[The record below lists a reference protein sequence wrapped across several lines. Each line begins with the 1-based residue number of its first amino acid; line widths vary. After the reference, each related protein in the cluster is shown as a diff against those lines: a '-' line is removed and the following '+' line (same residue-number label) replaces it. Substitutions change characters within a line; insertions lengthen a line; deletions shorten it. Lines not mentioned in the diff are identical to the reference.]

1 MKRVAVTQLVNMTKC
16 ENQTLLNTVY
26 KPKLANDVKQ
36 RQKEGISDH
45 KKFEKLNNK
54 YANNSQRV
62 ISEMNKSSDR
72 RCYVAT
78 AIFGN
83 HSPETTVLRKW
94 RDQTLSQ
101 YYVGRLFIQAYYK
114 TSPMLLRVMPSWTR
128 PVTKAILL
136 RVVKAIRNN
145 NGKS

>member
-54 YANNSQRV
+54 YANDSQRV

-83 HSPETTVLRKW
+83 TSPETTILRKW

-101 YYVGRLFIQAYYK
+101 YYAGRLFIQAYYK
-114 TSPMLLRVMPSWTR
+114 ISPVLLRIMPSWTK
-128 PVTKAILL
+128 PITKSILI
-136 RVVKAIRNN
+136 RFVQAIRNN
-145 NGKS
+145 NG

>member
-54 YANNSQRV
+54 YANDSQRV

-83 HSPETTVLRKW
+83 TSPETIVLRKW

-101 YYVGRLFIQAYYK
+101 YYAGRLFIQAYYK
-114 TSPMLLRVMPSWTR
+114 ISPVLLRIMPSWTK
-128 PVTKAILL
+128 PITKSILI
-136 RVVKAIRNN
+136 RFVQAIRNN
-145 NGKS
+145 NG

>member
-54 YANNSQRV
+54 YANDSQRV

-83 HSPETTVLRKW
+83 TSPETTVLRRW

-101 YYVGRLFIQAYYK
+101 YYAGRLFIQAYYK
-114 TSPMLLRVMPSWTR
+114 ISPVLLRIMPSWTK
-128 PVTKAILL
+128 PITKSILI
-136 RVVKAIRNN
+136 RFVQAIRNN
-145 NGKS
+145 NG

>member
-83 HSPETTVLRKW
+83 TSPETIVLRKW

-101 YYVGRLFIQAYYK
+101 YYAGRLFIQAYYK
-114 TSPMLLRVMPSWTR
+114 ISPLLLRVMPSWTK
-128 PVTKAILL
+128 PITKSILI
-136 RVVKAIRNN
+136 RFVQAIRNN
-145 NGKS
+145 NG

>member
-1 MKRVAVTQLVNMTKC
+1 MKRVAVTELVNMTKC

-83 HSPETTVLRKW
+83 TSPETTVLRRW

-101 YYVGRLFIQAYYK
+101 YYAGRLFIQAYYK
-114 TSPMLLRVMPSWTR
+114 ISPLLLRMMPSWTK
-128 PVTKAILL
+128 PITKSILI
-136 RVVKAIRNN
+136 RFVQAIRNN
-145 NGKS
+145 NG

>member
-16 ENQTLLNTVY
+16 ENQTLLNTIY

-62 ISEMNKSSDR
+62 LSEMNKSSDR

-83 HSPETTVLRKW
+83 TSPETTVLRKW
-94 RDQTLSQ
+94 RDEKLSQ
-101 YYVGRLFIQAYYK
+101 YYAGRVFIRVYYK
-114 TSPMLLRVMPSWTR
+114 LSPFLLRAMPSCTK
-128 PVTKAILL
+128 PMAKAILTKF
-136 RVVKAIRNN
+136 VEWIRNKD
-145 NGKS
+145 NG

>member
-54 YANNSQRV
+54 YANDSQRV

-83 HSPETTVLRKW
+83 TSPETTVLRKW

-101 YYVGRLFIQAYYK
+101 YYAGRLFIQAYYK
-114 TSPMLLRVMPSWTR
+114 ISPVLLRIMPSWTK
-128 PVTKAILL
+128 PITKSILI
-136 RVVKAIRNN
+136 RFVQAIRNN
-145 NGKS
+145 NG

>member
-83 HSPETTVLRKW
+83 TSPETTILRKW

-101 YYVGRLFIQAYYK
+101 YYAGRLFIQAYYK
-114 TSPMLLRVMPSWTR
+114 ISPVLLRIMPSWTK
-128 PVTKAILL
+128 PITKSILI
-136 RVVKAIRNN
+136 RFVQAIRNN
-145 NGKS
+145 NG

>member
-54 YANNSQRV
+54 YANDSQRV

-83 HSPETTVLRKW
+83 TSPETTVLRRW

-101 YYVGRLFIQAYYK
+101 YYAGRLFIQAYYK
-114 TSPMLLRVMPSWTR
+114 ISPLLLRMMPSWTK
-128 PVTKAILL
+128 PITKSILI
-136 RVVKAIRNN
+136 RFVQAIRNN
-145 NGKS
+145 NG